1 MNITVDVKLEVRLI
15 TFHFLLAETYP
26 DTPVYILQRRT
37 QTLRRQICSSL
48 FCKGINYK
56 PTFIRVGEIFARFS
70 RASSSAC
77 LLVHV
82 NISPFVNFSIDRYNI
97 FNLFKN
103 GEPTKVDNNQLLL
116 YFIHQVSARLTM
128 INLDNTCRALNPQLI
143 LSKAF
148 YFNNFYFVES
158 FFTMQMVLIFSRQ
171 KIRFRKLEEY

>member
-15 TFHFLLAETYP
+15 TLHFLLSETYP

-48 FCKGINYK
+48 FCKGINCK

-103 GEPTKVDNNQLLL
+103 GEPTKVDNN
-116 YFIHQVSARLTM
+116 
-128 INLDNTCRALNPQLI
+128 
-143 LSKAF
+143 
-148 YFNNFYFVES
+148 
-158 FFTMQMVLIFSRQ
+158 
-171 KIRFRKLEEY
+171 

>member
-82 NISPFVNFSIDRYNI
+82 NISPFVNFSIDRYNMYI
-97 FNLFKN
+97 FNFFKN

-128 INLDNTCRALNPQLI
+128 INLGYVQGT
-143 LSKAF
+143 
-148 YFNNFYFVES
+148 
-158 FFTMQMVLIFSRQ
+158 
-171 KIRFRKLEEY
+171 